1 MAESAPE
8 TTTNSVLLPENID
21 KITRRDGVP
30 HSVTDYDPGS
40 TALMVID
47 MQNFYM
53 VEGKMAFCP
62 PALEIV
68 PTVNRLVGA
77 MRGHGSKI
85 IWVRNITNNEA
96 FTTWSTHYRRMKPEI
111 IDVRK
116 RDLAKN
122 SDGFKLWPELDTRK
136 DDLRVNKTRYSAF
149 IDGAS
154 NITNV
159 LETHGIDTLV
169 FCGIVTNV
177 CVESTARDAM
187 MLNYR
192 TLIVEDACAANTL
205 SAHTETLNVFYTNF
219 GDVQRTDEVIGC
231 LGGHKAAA
239 AE

>member
-1 MAESAPE
+1 MAEP
-8 TTTNSVLLPENID
+8 TTNSVLLPENIE
-21 KITRRDGVP
+21 KIRRRDGVP

-53 VEGKMAFCP
+53 VEGRMAFCP
-62 PALEIV
+62 PALAIV
-68 PTVNRLVGA
+68 PTVNRLVDA
-77 MRGHGSKI
+77 MRSYGAKI
-85 IWVRNITNNEA
+85 IWVRNITDKEA
-96 FTTWSTHYRRMKPEI
+96 FKSWSTHYRRMKPEI

-116 RDLAKN
+116 RDLAKG
-122 SDGFKLWPELDTRK
+122 SEGFELWPELDARK

-159 LETHGIDTLV
+159 LDTHGIDTLV

-219 GDVQRTDEVIGC
+219 GDVQTADQVIAC
-231 LGGHKAAA
+231 LDANKAAA

>member
-1 MAESAPE
+1 MADPVAES
-8 TTTNSVLLPENID
+8 VLRPENIE
-21 KITRRDGVP
+21 KNTRRDGAP
-30 HSVTDYDPGS
+30 HSVTEFNPGS

-53 VEGKMAFCP
+53 VEGQMSFCP
-62 PALEIV
+62 PALPIV
-68 PTVNRLVGA
+68 PTVNKLVRA
-77 MRGHGSKI
+77 MRGYGSPI
-85 IWVRNITNNEA
+85 IWVRNVTNKEA
-96 FTTWSTHYRRMKPEI
+96 FTTWSTHYGRMKPEI
-111 IDVRK
+111 VDARK
-116 RDLAKN
+116 RELAKD
-122 SDGFKLWPELDTRK
+122 SDGFKLFPELDARR

-149 IDGAS
+149 IEGAS
-154 NITNV
+154 NITHV

-219 GDVQRTDEVIGC
+219 GDVQLSDEVIAY
-231 LGGHKAAA
+231 LGTNKAAA

>member
-1 MAESAPE
+1 MADPVAES
-8 TTTNSVLLPENID
+8 VLRPENIE
-21 KITRRDGVP
+21 KNTRRDGAP
-30 HSVTDYDPGS
+30 HSVTEFNPGS

-53 VEGKMAFCP
+53 VEGQMSFCP
-62 PALEIV
+62 PALPIV
-68 PTVNRLVGA
+68 PTVNKLVRA
-77 MRGHGSKI
+77 MRGYGSPI
-85 IWVRNITNNEA
+85 IWVRNVTNKEA
-96 FTTWSTHYRRMKPEI
+96 FTTWSTHYGRMKPEI
-111 IDVRK
+111 VDARK
-116 RDLAKN
+116 RELAKD
-122 SDGFKLWPELDTRK
+122 SDGFKLFPELDVRR

-149 IDGAS
+149 IEGAS
-154 NITNV
+154 NITHV

-219 GDVQRTDEVIGC
+219 GDVQLSDEVIAY
-231 LGGHKAAA
+231 LGTNKAAA

>member
-1 MAESAPE
+1 MADPVAES
-8 TTTNSVLLPENID
+8 VLRPENIE
-21 KITRRDGVP
+21 KNTRRDGAP
-30 HSVTDYDPGS
+30 HSVTEFNPGS

-53 VEGKMAFCP
+53 VESQMSFCP
-62 PALEIV
+62 PALPIV
-68 PTVNRLVGA
+68 PTVNKLVRA
-77 MRGHGSKI
+77 MRGYGSPI
-85 IWVRNITNNEA
+85 IWVRNVTNKEA
-96 FTTWSTHYRRMKPEI
+96 FTTWSTHYGRMKPEI
-111 IDVRK
+111 VDARK
-116 RDLAKN
+116 RELAKD
-122 SDGFKLWPELDTRK
+122 SDGFKLFPELDARR

-149 IDGAS
+149 IEGAS
-154 NITNV
+154 NITHV

-219 GDVQRTDEVIGC
+219 GDVQLSDEVIAY
-231 LGGHKAAA
+231 LGTNKAAA

>member
-1 MAESAPE
+1 MADLQTE
-8 TTTNSVLLPENID
+8 SVLLPENIE
-21 KITRRDGVP
+21 KVTRRDGVP
-30 HSVTDYDPGS
+30 HSITEFNPKT
-40 TALMVID
+40 TALLVID

-53 VEGKMAFCP
+53 IEGQMAYCP
-62 PALEIV
+62 PAHPIV
-68 PTVNRLVGA
+68 PNVNRLVAA
-77 MRGHGSKI
+77 MRRFGSKI
-85 IWVRNITNNEA
+85 IWVRNVTNAEA
-96 FTTWSTHYRRMKPEI
+96 FKSWSTHYGRMKPEI
-111 IDVRK
+111 IDTRK
-116 RDLAKN
+116 RELAKD
-122 SDGFKLWPELDTRK
+122 SEGFKLWHELDARD

-159 LETHGIDTLV
+159 LETHGVDTLV

-219 GDVQRTDEVIGC
+219 GDVQMTDDFIER
-231 LGGHKAAA
+231 LGVNKAAA

>member
-1 MAESAPE
+1 MADLQTE
-8 TTTNSVLLPENID
+8 SVLLPTNIE
-21 KITRRDGVP
+21 KVTRRDGVP
-30 HSVTDYDPGS
+30 HSLTEFNPAQ
-40 TALMVID
+40 TALLVID

-53 VEGKMAFCP
+53 IEGQMAYCA
-62 PALEIV
+62 PALPIV
-68 PTVNRLVGA
+68 PNVNRLVSA
-77 MRGHGSKI
+77 MRCFGSKI
-85 IWVRNITNNEA
+85 IWVRNVTNTEA
-96 FTTWSTHYRRMKPEI
+96 FKSWSTHYSRMKPEV
-111 IDVRK
+111 IDTRK
-116 RDLAKN
+116 RELAKD
-122 SDGFKLWPELDTRK
+122 SEGFKLWHELDARD

-149 IDGAS
+149 IEGAS

-205 SAHTETLNVFYTNF
+205 PAHTEALNVYYTNF
-219 GDVQRTDEVIGC
+219 GDVQMTDDFIDR
-231 LGGHKAAA
+231 LGVDKAAA